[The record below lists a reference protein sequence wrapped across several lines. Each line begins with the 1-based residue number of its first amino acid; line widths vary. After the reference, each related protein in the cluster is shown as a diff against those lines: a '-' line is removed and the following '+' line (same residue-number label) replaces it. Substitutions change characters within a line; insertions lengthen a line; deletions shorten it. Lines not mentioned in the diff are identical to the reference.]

1 MKLNFPNFLIIIR
14 LILVPIIISLLLV
27 GFNGGSYISYG
38 NSNIGTSIFLI
49 VAGVLF
55 LFASFTDWLDGYWS
69 RKYDQITTFG
79 KLFDPLADKVLVN
92 SVLIIFSTQIGI
104 MMTVFTIVFI
114 SRDILVDGL
123 RMLLSSKGVVLSA
136 KRLGKLKTLFQMIGL
151 ILMFFVF
158 PLNNIVLWEKG
169 LIMFPLFIGLFF
181 SVWSGIDYYVM
192 GFKEI
197 NKDDKKT
204 V

>member
-123 RMLLSSKGVVLSA
+123 RMLLSSKGIVLSA